1 MIAECCNY
9 TDYHSRAVEVRCGHG
24 KGHGPG
30 GNTKRYVH
38 LVRCVISFNMLAE
51 VWTSDVQA
59 SGNQAAPS
67 IVDFVKLKPMKMSA
81 NEPKQHSS
89 DSAKTQRRHGNKQ
102 AGSSSSSSS
111 SSSTTTTTTSTTST
125 PASRPRTR
133 THFNKLCTQ
142 EGIQQLADIFTH
154 QSFLCGAGWIA
165 TNEDAIVFSRLHSFM
180 YHIVQLEVGR
190 LDDVLKQH
198 AKQQQNSGPVK
209 SGAHSSLYRLKQ
221 ELHSQG
227 VCCLESSLMAACRE
241 LDTFQIQHRLTDV
254 AQWFV
259 NKRSF
264 WRWFRCL
271 YVMEEKTRCMWL
283 PTVEHLKSGRVSMLF
298 DL

>member
-1 MIAECCNY
+1 
-9 TDYHSRAVEVRCGHG
+9 
-24 KGHGPG
+24 
-30 GNTKRYVH
+30 
-38 LVRCVISFNMLAE
+38 
-51 VWTSDVQA
+51 
-59 SGNQAAPS
+59 
-67 IVDFVKLKPMKMSA
+67 
-81 NEPKQHSS
+81 
-89 DSAKTQRRHGNKQ
+89 
-102 AGSSSSSSS
+102 
-111 SSSTTTTTTSTTST
+111 
-125 PASRPRTR
+125 
-133 THFNKLCTQ
+133 
-142 EGIQQLADIFTH
+142 
-154 QSFLCGAGWIA
+154 
-165 TNEDAIVFSRLHSFM
+165 M